1 MADMHIVSTALT
13 PTTSKSSAPTEENA
27 GAEQIPFTE
36 LLGEQMEAGA
46 VTDATDFADAA
57 NVIEAEAT
65 TDVAA
70 AMNAQII
77 DPAAL
82 GLAPVPAA
90 PVADPSRGTML
101 DQLGKRDTAAA
112 AKTDALQTAIDGRDA
127 KSAPRTNAKD
137 IAAVA
142 TIKDSAAQSVSTAA
156 KTVPQFEL
164 PAVASAEAATP
175 THPLHLQ
182 QGVERIAQ
190 QAVMTLQQPV
200 GSERWNNE
208 LGQAMNLLVRADQGS
223 ATLHVTPP
231 DLGPIEVKIDMAGD
245 KATLTF
251 TVQNP
256 DTRSALENAMP
267 RLRDLLADG
276 GIALGDAHVNQQ
288 SGEQRDAPAHSQR
301 QGGGEPISLAAT
313 ALGTTAA
320 NIRVGLVD
328 TFA

>member
-1 MADMHIVSTALT
+1 MHIVSSALT
-13 PTTSKSSAPTEENA
+13 PTMSKSTAPIDDNA

-36 LLGEQMEAGA
+36 LLGVQMEAGL
-46 VTDATDFADAA
+46 ATDIANAADT
-57 NVIEAEAT
+57 NVIEAET
-65 TDVAA
+65 TADVAA
-70 AMNAQII
+70 TDGQII

-82 GLAPVPAA
+82 GLAPA
-90 PVADPSRGTML
+90 PTASVADSSPNVAL
-101 DQLGKRDTAAA
+101 DRLGKLETATTQ
-112 AKTDALQTAIDGRDA
+112 KTTDALKTAIDGRDA
-127 KSAPRTNAKD
+127 KSASRADAKGIS
-137 IAAVA
+137 IAA
-142 TIKDSAAQSVSTAA
+142 TIKDSATPSVAA
-156 KTVPQFEL
+156 SAKAIPQFEL
-164 PAVASAEAATP
+164 PAIASAEAAAP
-175 THPLHLQ
+175 THPVHLQ
-182 QGVERIAQ
+182 QGVERVAQ
-190 QAVMTLQQPV
+190 QAAMTLQQPV

-208 LGQAMNLLVRADQGS
+208 LGQSVNLLVRADQSS

-231 DLGPIEVKIDMAGD
+231 DLGPIDVKIDMAGD

-256 DTRSALENAMP
+256 DTRNALENAMP

-301 QGGGEPISLAAT
+301 QGGGETIALIGT